1 MADPVKTTIL
11 HAIVEAIE
19 AIPMVGSVK
28 RNPPNPP
35 KRETA
40 IFPVVFVYDGTE
52 SKAQRNRYAMN
63 ILPIQIE
70 TYFLADEEDASDQAD
85 LIDCEIY
92 KALLSGVD
100 ILALVQDIRPEEG
113 NSSSKQFV
121 DEFTAAIVN
130 RYVVKYAHAW
140 GDPTDPAK

>member
-1 MADPVKTTIL
+1 MAEPVKTTIL
-11 HAIVEAIE
+11 KAIVEAIE

-28 RNPPNPP
+28 RNPPSPP
-35 KRETA
+35 RRETA
-40 IFPVVFVYDGTE
+40 IFPVVYVYDGPEQTR
-52 SKAQRNRYAMN
+52 QRNRYALN

-85 LIDCEIY
+85 LIDCEIH
-92 KALLSGVD
+92 KALLSNPA
-100 ILALVQDIRPEEG
+100 ILALIQEIKPDEES
-113 NSSSKQFV
+113 SSSKQFV
-121 DEFTAAIVN
+121 DEFTAAVVS